1 MNALRERIAALI
13 EPSLVAMGFGL
24 VRVQIDGKQSL
35 RIQIMAER
43 QDGSGINLEE
53 CTAISRAVS
62 ALLDVED
69 PVEGAYSL
77 EVSSPGIDRPL
88 VRRTDFERY
97 AGHLVKIEMA
107 VAHEGRKRFRGK
119 LNGVDGDGIR
129 IIRDDV
135 RADQDPDVLLTMEDI
150 ASANLV
156 LTDELI
162 AESMRRGK
170 SAAREIREDLGIE
183 PPPPEH
189 AKKARAELPIS
200 KSFKPKPKPKAAPK
214 NTKEHR
220 LAAEKK
226 KRAGISDPHEGD

>member
-88 VRRTDFERY
+88 VRLQDFGRY
-97 AGHLVKIEMA
+97 AGHAAKIELKA
-107 VAHEGRKRFRGK
+107 ARAGRRRFTGTLAGVEGETVSIE
-119 LNGVDGDGIR
+119 VDGETLA
-129 IIRDDV
+129 V
-135 RADQDPDVLLTMEDI
+135 PFADIDK
-150 ASANLV
+150 ARLV
-156 LTDELI
+156 LTDKLLQ
-162 AESMRRGK
+162 SV
-170 SAAREIREDLGIE
+170 
-183 PPPPEH
+183 
-189 AKKARAELPIS
+189 
-200 KSFKPKPKPKAAPK
+200 KP
-214 NTKEHR
+214 T
-220 LAAEKK
+220 
-226 KRAGISDPHEGD
+226 IV